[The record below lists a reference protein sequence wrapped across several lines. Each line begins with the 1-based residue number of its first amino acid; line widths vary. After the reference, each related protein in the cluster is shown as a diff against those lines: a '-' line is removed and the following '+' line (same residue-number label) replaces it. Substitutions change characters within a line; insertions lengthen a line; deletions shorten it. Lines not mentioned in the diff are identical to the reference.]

1 MKIQSNETISMFNR
15 RFSSL
20 YYNIPKEIQLTKVV
34 AMLHYARTFH
44 MDLSFLLMK
53 RRSKTLQK
61 KFDDSQE
68 VEDNLQ
74 ACQRLQNHYLEEVA
88 NARKNGETEEH
99 EIVHKQEVDLHPG
112 LFKREQ
118 KIDRS
123 MKFF

>member
-20 YYNIPKEIQLTKVV
+20 YYNIPKEIQLTEVV

-61 KFDDSQE
+61 NFDDSQE

-74 ACQRLQNHYLEEVA
+74 ACQRLQNHNLEEVA

-99 EIVHKQEVDLHPG
+99 EIVHK
-112 LFKREQ
+112 
-118 KIDRS
+118 
-123 MKFF
+123 